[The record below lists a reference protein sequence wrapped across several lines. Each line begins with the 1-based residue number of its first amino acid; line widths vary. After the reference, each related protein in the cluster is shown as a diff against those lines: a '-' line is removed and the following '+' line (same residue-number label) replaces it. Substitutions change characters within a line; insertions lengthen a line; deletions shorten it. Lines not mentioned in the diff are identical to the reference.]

1 MSDLGDMAAGERG
14 EDSVLAAEYVLGLLG
29 PAEHDRASLRI
40 QQDPEFASEVR
51 RWRAHFATL
60 DAAFEPVSAPFGAF
74 KRIERRLFGPE
85 PRRGGLWNSLAFWR
99 GLAGAGLATTFLAL
113 GFALLWPRQ
122 ADPEAVATQLVAAL
136 QSVDSGVSFV
146 ALYDADA
153 GTVRLVGL
161 SGAPVPE
168 RDFELW
174 AIEGEGAPIS
184 MGVVGLERHSV
195 PLSEQV
201 AQGFGEGTVLAVTLE
216 PEGGSPTGGPTGP
229 VVAQGAATAI

>member
-1 MSDLGDMAAGERG
+1 
-14 EDSVLAAEYVLGLLG
+14 
-29 PAEHDRASLRI
+29 
-40 QQDPEFASEVR
+40 
-51 RWRAHFATL
+51 
-60 DAAFEPVSAPFGAF
+60 
-74 KRIERRLFGPE
+74 
-85 PRRGGLWNSLAFWR
+85 
-99 GLAGAGLATTFLAL
+99 
-113 GFALLWPRQ
+113 
-122 ADPEAVATQLVAAL
+122 LVAAL